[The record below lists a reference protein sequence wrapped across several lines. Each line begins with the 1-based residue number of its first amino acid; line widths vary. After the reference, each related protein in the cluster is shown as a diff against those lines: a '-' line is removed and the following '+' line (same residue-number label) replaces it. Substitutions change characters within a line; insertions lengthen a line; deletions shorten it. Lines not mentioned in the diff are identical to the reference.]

1 MYKNNKRDWISGTRG
16 TKVNLLKRKTL
27 IKVLLTNIVIV
38 LLFIIIFVVV
48 IKMQNKVYSKI
59 VNEKIND
66 IINNVMEKYPE
77 VKEEDILKI
86 INNRDD
92 SSENILEKYGYDDEL
107 SYIKELRE
115 NINKNLINTAVLIGI
130 FGIASLS
137 IFMRYVLIQEKEL
150 KEINEYI
157 KEVNNKNY
165 SLKIEDN
172 KDGELSRLRNELYKT
187 TVILREAAE
196 NSEEEK
202 EKLSIAIAD
211 ISHQLKTPL
220 SSIRIMLDNISDN
233 PDMPQ
238 EIRED
243 FIQDISKQVEHMS
256 SLVISLLKTAKFD
269 AGTIKMENEEID
281 AKKLID
287 SVINNLAIL
296 IEIKEI
302 EVITKIDEKAIF
314 IADYKWQ
321 QEALT
326 NILKNAIEHSQ
337 PKSNIYIIVENTS
350 IFLKIK
356 IKDEGQGI
364 EQKDLKHIFERFYKA
379 KNCNEDSIGIGLS
392 LAKTIIEQNNG
403 YIKATSEVGKGT
415 SFLSPYRYVIGGDE
429 ESRTPVQYSIH
440 KNFYECSL
448 L

>member
-1 MYKNNKRDWISGTRG
+1 M
-16 TKVNLLKRKTL
+16 NLLKRKTL

-220 SSIRIMLDNISDN
+220 TSIRIMLDNISDN
-233 PDMPQ
+233 PDMLQ

-243 FIQDISKQVEHMS
+243 FIQDISKQVEHMR
-256 SLVISLLKTAKFD
+256 SLVISLLKIAKFD

-364 EQKDLKHIFERFYKA
+364 EQKDLKHIFERFYRA

-415 SFLSPYRYVIGGDE
+415 LFEIKYI
-429 ESRTPVQYSIH
+429 
-440 KNFYECSL
+440 K
-448 L
+448 

>member
-187 TVILREAAE
+187 TVVLREAAE

-220 SSIRIMLDNISDN
+220 TSIRIMLDNISDN

-256 SLVISLLKTAKFD
+256 SLVISLLKIAKFD

-364 EQKDLKHIFERFYKA
+364 EQKDLKHIFERFYRA

-415 SFLSPYRYVIGGDE
+415 LFEIKYI
-429 ESRTPVQYSIH
+429 
-440 KNFYECSL
+440 K
-448 L
+448 

>member
-220 SSIRIMLDNISDN
+220 TSIRIMLDNISDN

-238 EIRED
+238 EIRKD

-256 SLVISLLKTAKFD
+256 SLVISLLKIAKFD

-364 EQKDLKHIFERFYKA
+364 EQKDLKHIFERFYRA

-415 SFLSPYRYVIGGDE
+415 LFEIKYI
-429 ESRTPVQYSIH
+429 
-440 KNFYECSL
+440 K
-448 L
+448 

>member
-1 MYKNNKRDWISGTRG
+1 M
-16 TKVNLLKRKTL
+16 NLLKRKTL

-77 VKEEDILKI
+77 VKEKDILKI

-92 SSENILEKYGYDDEL
+92 SSENILEKYGYDDEF

-202 EKLSIAIAD
+202 EKLSISIAD

-220 SSIRIMLDNISDN
+220 TSIRIMLDNISDN

-256 SLVISLLKTAKFD
+256 SLVISLLKIAKFD

-364 EQKDLKHIFERFYKA
+364 EQKDLKHIFERFYRA

-415 SFLSPYRYVIGGDE
+415 LFEIKYI
-429 ESRTPVQYSIH
+429 
-440 KNFYECSL
+440 K
-448 L
+448 

>member
-1 MYKNNKRDWISGTRG
+1 M
-16 TKVNLLKRKTL
+16 NLLKRKTI

-220 SSIRIMLDNISDN
+220 TSIRIMLDNISDN

-415 SFLSPYRYVIGGDE
+415 LFEIKYI
-429 ESRTPVQYSIH
+429 
-440 KNFYECSL
+440 K
-448 L
+448 

>member
-1 MYKNNKRDWISGTRG
+1 M
-16 TKVNLLKRKTL
+16 NLLKRKTL

-202 EKLSIAIAD
+202 EKLGIAIAD

-220 SSIRIMLDNISDN
+220 TSIRIMLDNISDN
-233 PDMPQ
+233 PDMLQ

-256 SLVISLLKTAKFD
+256 SLVISLLKIAKFD

-314 IADYKWQ
+314 IADNKWQ

-364 EQKDLKHIFERFYKA
+364 AQKDLKHIFERFYKA

-415 SFLSPYRYVIGGDE
+415 LFEIKYI
-429 ESRTPVQYSIH
+429 
-440 KNFYECSL
+440 K
-448 L
+448 

>member
-1 MYKNNKRDWISGTRG
+1 M
-16 TKVNLLKRKTL
+16 NLLKRKTL

-220 SSIRIMLDNISDN
+220 TSIRIMLDNISDN

-256 SLVISLLKTAKFD
+256 SLVISLLKIAKFD
-269 AGTIKMENEEID
+269 AGTIKMENEELD

-350 IFLKIK
+350 IFLEIK

-415 SFLSPYRYVIGGDE
+415 LFEIKYI
-429 ESRTPVQYSIH
+429 
-440 KNFYECSL
+440 K
-448 L
+448 

>member
-220 SSIRIMLDNISDN
+220 TSIRIMLDNISDN

-256 SLVISLLKTAKFD
+256 SLVISLLKIAKFD

-415 SFLSPYRYVIGGDE
+415 LFEIKYI
-429 ESRTPVQYSIH
+429 
-440 KNFYECSL
+440 K
-448 L
+448 

>member
-1 MYKNNKRDWISGTRG
+1 M
-16 TKVNLLKRKTL
+16 NLLKRKTL

-220 SSIRIMLDNISDN
+220 TSIRIMLDNISDN

-364 EQKDLKHIFERFYKA
+364 AQKDLKHIFERFYKA

-403 YIKATSEVGKGT
+403 YIKATSKVGKGT
-415 SFLSPYRYVIGGDE
+415 LFEIKYI
-429 ESRTPVQYSIH
+429 
-440 KNFYECSL
+440 K
-448 L
+448 

>member
-196 NSEEEK
+196 NSEKEK

-220 SSIRIMLDNISDN
+220 TSIRIMLDNISDN

-256 SLVISLLKTAKFD
+256 SLVISLLKIAKFD

-364 EQKDLKHIFERFYKA
+364 EQKDLKHIFERFYRA

-415 SFLSPYRYVIGGDE
+415 LFEIKYI
-429 ESRTPVQYSIH
+429 
-440 KNFYECSL
+440 K
-448 L
+448 

>member
-1 MYKNNKRDWISGTRG
+1 M
-16 TKVNLLKRKTL
+16 NLLKRKTL

-187 TVILREAAE
+187 TVILREVAE

-220 SSIRIMLDNISDN
+220 TSIRIMLDNISDN

-415 SFLSPYRYVIGGDE
+415 LFEIKYI
-429 ESRTPVQYSIH
+429 
-440 KNFYECSL
+440 K
-448 L
+448 

>member
-1 MYKNNKRDWISGTRG
+1 LYKNNKRDWISGTRG

-220 SSIRIMLDNISDN
+220 TSIRIMLDNISDN

-364 EQKDLKHIFERFYKA
+364 EQKDLKHIFERFYRA

-415 SFLSPYRYVIGGDE
+415 LFEIKYI
-429 ESRTPVQYSIH
+429 
-440 KNFYECSL
+440 K
-448 L
+448 

>member
-1 MYKNNKRDWISGTRG
+1 M
-16 TKVNLLKRKTL
+16 NLLKRKTL

-202 EKLSIAIAD
+202 EKLSIAIAY

-220 SSIRIMLDNISDN
+220 TSIRIMLDNISDN

-256 SLVISLLKTAKFD
+256 SLVISLLKIAKFD

-364 EQKDLKHIFERFYKA
+364 EQKDLKHIFERFYRA

-415 SFLSPYRYVIGGDE
+415 LFEIKYI
-429 ESRTPVQYSIH
+429 
-440 KNFYECSL
+440 K
-448 L
+448 

>member
-220 SSIRIMLDNISDN
+220 TSIRIMLDNISDN

-238 EIRED
+238 EIRKD

-256 SLVISLLKTAKFD
+256 SLVISLLKIAKFD

-415 SFLSPYRYVIGGDE
+415 LFEIKYI
-429 ESRTPVQYSIH
+429 
-440 KNFYECSL
+440 K
-448 L
+448 

>member
-1 MYKNNKRDWISGTRG
+1 M
-16 TKVNLLKRKTL
+16 NLLKRKTL

-220 SSIRIMLDNISDN
+220 TSIRIMLDNISDN

-364 EQKDLKHIFERFYKA
+364 EQKDLKHIFERFYRA

-403 YIKATSEVGKGT
+403 YIKATSEVGNGT
-415 SFLSPYRYVIGGDE
+415 LFEIKYI
-429 ESRTPVQYSIH
+429 
-440 KNFYECSL
+440 K
-448 L
+448 

>member
-1 MYKNNKRDWISGTRG
+1 M
-16 TKVNLLKRKTL
+16 NLLKRKTL

-48 IKMQNKVYSKI
+48 VKMQNKVYSKI

-220 SSIRIMLDNISDN
+220 TSIRIMLDNISDN

-256 SLVISLLKTAKFD
+256 SLVISLLKIAKFD

-350 IFLKIK
+350 IFLEIK

-415 SFLSPYRYVIGGDE
+415 LFEIKYI
-429 ESRTPVQYSIH
+429 
-440 KNFYECSL
+440 K
-448 L
+448 

>member
-1 MYKNNKRDWISGTRG
+1 LYKNNKRDWISGTRG

-220 SSIRIMLDNISDN
+220 TSIRIMLDNISDN

-415 SFLSPYRYVIGGDE
+415 LFEIKYI
-429 ESRTPVQYSIH
+429 
-440 KNFYECSL
+440 K
-448 L
+448 

>member
-202 EKLSIAIAD
+202 EKLSIAITD

-220 SSIRIMLDNISDN
+220 TSIRIMLDNISDN

-256 SLVISLLKTAKFD
+256 SLVISLLKIAKFD

-350 IFLKIK
+350 IFLEIK

-415 SFLSPYRYVIGGDE
+415 LFEIKYI
-429 ESRTPVQYSIH
+429 
-440 KNFYECSL
+440 K
-448 L
+448 

>member
-1 MYKNNKRDWISGTRG
+1 M
-16 TKVNLLKRKTL
+16 NLLKRKTL

-220 SSIRIMLDNISDN
+220 TSIRIMLDNFSDN

-256 SLVISLLKTAKFD
+256 SLVISLLKIAKFD

-364 EQKDLKHIFERFYKA
+364 EQKDLKHIFERFYRA

-415 SFLSPYRYVIGGDE
+415 LFEIKYI
-429 ESRTPVQYSIH
+429 
-440 KNFYECSL
+440 K
-448 L
+448 

>member
-1 MYKNNKRDWISGTRG
+1 LYKNNKRDWISGTRG

-86 INNRDD
+86 INNRND

-220 SSIRIMLDNISDN
+220 TSIRIMLDNISDN

-256 SLVISLLKTAKFD
+256 SLVISLLKITKFD

-364 EQKDLKHIFERFYKA
+364 EQKDLKHIFERFYRA

-415 SFLSPYRYVIGGDE
+415 LFEIKYI
-429 ESRTPVQYSIH
+429 
-440 KNFYECSL
+440 K
-448 L
+448 

>member
-1 MYKNNKRDWISGTRG
+1 M
-16 TKVNLLKRKTL
+16 NLLKRKTL

-48 IKMQNKVYSKI
+48 VKMQNKVYSKI
-59 VNEKIND
+59 VNKKIND

-220 SSIRIMLDNISDN
+220 TSIRIMLDNISDN

-256 SLVISLLKTAKFD
+256 SLVISLLKIAKFD

-364 EQKDLKHIFERFYKA
+364 AQKDLKHIFERFYKA

-415 SFLSPYRYVIGGDE
+415 LFEIKYI
-429 ESRTPVQYSIH
+429 
-440 KNFYECSL
+440 K
-448 L
+448 

>member
-1 MYKNNKRDWISGTRG
+1 M
-16 TKVNLLKRKTL
+16 NLLKRKTL

-220 SSIRIMLDNISDN
+220 TSIRIMLDNISDN

-256 SLVISLLKTAKFD
+256 SLVISLLKIAKFD

-364 EQKDLKHIFERFYKA
+364 EQKDLKHIFERFYRA
-379 KNCNEDSIGIGLS
+379 KNCNEESIGIGLS

-415 SFLSPYRYVIGGDE
+415 LFEIKYI
-429 ESRTPVQYSIH
+429 
-440 KNFYECSL
+440 K
-448 L
+448 

>member
-1 MYKNNKRDWISGTRG
+1 M
-16 TKVNLLKRKTL
+16 NLLKRKTL

-137 IFMRYVLIQEKEL
+137 IFMKYVLIQEKEL

-220 SSIRIMLDNISDN
+220 TSIRIMLDNISDN

-256 SLVISLLKTAKFD
+256 SLVISLLKIAKFD

-364 EQKDLKHIFERFYKA
+364 EQKDLKHIFERFYRA

-403 YIKATSEVGKGT
+403 YIKATSEVGNGT
-415 SFLSPYRYVIGGDE
+415 LFEIKYI
-429 ESRTPVQYSIH
+429 
-440 KNFYECSL
+440 K
-448 L
+448 

>member
-220 SSIRIMLDNISDN
+220 TSIRIMLDNISDN

-256 SLVISLLKTAKFD
+256 SLVISLLKIAKFD

-326 NILKNAIEHSQ
+326 NILRNAIEHSQ

-364 EQKDLKHIFERFYKA
+364 EQKDLKHIFERFYRA

-415 SFLSPYRYVIGGDE
+415 LFEIKYI
-429 ESRTPVQYSIH
+429 
-440 KNFYECSL
+440 K
-448 L
+448 

>member
-202 EKLSIAIAD
+202 EKLSITIAD

-220 SSIRIMLDNISDN
+220 TSIRIMLDNISDN

-364 EQKDLKHIFERFYKA
+364 EQKDLKHIFERFYRA

-415 SFLSPYRYVIGGDE
+415 LFEIKYI
-429 ESRTPVQYSIH
+429 
-440 KNFYECSL
+440 K
-448 L
+448 

>member
-115 NINKNLINTAVLIGI
+115 NINKNLINMAVLIGI

-220 SSIRIMLDNISDN
+220 TSIRIMLDNISDN

-256 SLVISLLKTAKFD
+256 SLVISLLKIAKFD

-350 IFLKIK
+350 IFLEIK

-415 SFLSPYRYVIGGDE
+415 LFEIKYI
-429 ESRTPVQYSIH
+429 
-440 KNFYECSL
+440 K
-448 L
+448 

>member
-220 SSIRIMLDNISDN
+220 TSIRIMLDNISDN
-233 PDMPQ
+233 MPQ

-256 SLVISLLKTAKFD
+256 SLVISLLKIAKFD

-364 EQKDLKHIFERFYKA
+364 EQKDLKHIFERFYRA

-415 SFLSPYRYVIGGDE
+415 LFEIKYI
-429 ESRTPVQYSIH
+429 
-440 KNFYECSL
+440 K
-448 L
+448 

>member
-1 MYKNNKRDWISGTRG
+1 M
-16 TKVNLLKRKTL
+16 NLLKRKTL

-220 SSIRIMLDNISDN
+220 TSIRIMLDNISDN

-243 FIQDISKQVEHMS
+243 FIQDIIKQVEHMS
-256 SLVISLLKTAKFD
+256 SLVISLLKIAKFD

-364 EQKDLKHIFERFYKA
+364 EQKDLKHIFERFYRA

-415 SFLSPYRYVIGGDE
+415 LFEIKYI
-429 ESRTPVQYSIH
+429 
-440 KNFYECSL
+440 K
-448 L
+448 

>member
-1 MYKNNKRDWISGTRG
+1 M
-16 TKVNLLKRKTL
+16 NLLKRKTL

-220 SSIRIMLDNISDN
+220 TSIRIMLDNISDN

-238 EIRED
+238 EIRKD

-256 SLVISLLKTAKFD
+256 SLVISLLKIAKFD

-415 SFLSPYRYVIGGDE
+415 LFEIKYI
-429 ESRTPVQYSIH
+429 
-440 KNFYECSL
+440 K
-448 L
+448 

>member
-1 MYKNNKRDWISGTRG
+1 
-16 TKVNLLKRKTL
+16 VNLLKRKTL

-220 SSIRIMLDNISDN
+220 TSIRIMLDNISDN

-364 EQKDLKHIFERFYKA
+364 EQKDLKHIFERFYRA

-415 SFLSPYRYVIGGDE
+415 LFEIKYI
-429 ESRTPVQYSIH
+429 
-440 KNFYECSL
+440 K
-448 L
+448 

>member
-1 MYKNNKRDWISGTRG
+1 M
-16 TKVNLLKRKTL
+16 NLLKRKTL

-220 SSIRIMLDNISDN
+220 TSIRIMLDNISDN

-256 SLVISLLKTAKFD
+256 SLVISLLKIAKFD

-364 EQKDLKHIFERFYKA
+364 EQKDLKHIFERFYRA

-403 YIKATSEVGKGT
+403 YIKVTSEVGKGT
-415 SFLSPYRYVIGGDE
+415 LFEIKYI
-429 ESRTPVQYSIH
+429 
-440 KNFYECSL
+440 K
-448 L
+448 

>member
-1 MYKNNKRDWISGTRG
+1 M
-16 TKVNLLKRKTL
+16 NLLKRKTL

-211 ISHQLKTPL
+211 ISHQLKMPL
-220 SSIRIMLDNISDN
+220 TSIRIMLDNISDN

-243 FIQDISKQVEHMS
+243 FIQDISKQVKHMS
-256 SLVISLLKTAKFD
+256 SLVISLLKIAKFD

-364 EQKDLKHIFERFYKA
+364 EQKDLKHIFERFYRA

-415 SFLSPYRYVIGGDE
+415 LFEIKYI
-429 ESRTPVQYSIH
+429 
-440 KNFYECSL
+440 K
-448 L
+448 

>member
-1 MYKNNKRDWISGTRG
+1 M
-16 TKVNLLKRKTL
+16 NLLKRKTL

-187 TVILREAAE
+187 TVILREVAE

-220 SSIRIMLDNISDN
+220 TSIRIMLDNISDN

-256 SLVISLLKTAKFD
+256 SLVISLLKIAKFD

-364 EQKDLKHIFERFYKA
+364 EQKDLKHIFERFYRA

-415 SFLSPYRYVIGGDE
+415 LFEIKYI
-429 ESRTPVQYSIH
+429 
-440 KNFYECSL
+440 K
-448 L
+448 

>member
-211 ISHQLKTPL
+211 ILHQLKTPL
-220 SSIRIMLDNISDN
+220 TSIRIMLDNISDN

-415 SFLSPYRYVIGGDE
+415 LFEIKYI
-429 ESRTPVQYSIH
+429 
-440 KNFYECSL
+440 K
-448 L
+448 

>member
-27 IKVLLTNIVIV
+27 IKVLLTDIVIV

-220 SSIRIMLDNISDN
+220 TSIRIMLDNISDN

-364 EQKDLKHIFERFYKA
+364 EQKDLKHIFERFYRA

-415 SFLSPYRYVIGGDE
+415 LFEIKYI
-429 ESRTPVQYSIH
+429 
-440 KNFYECSL
+440 K
-448 L
+448 

>member
-1 MYKNNKRDWISGTRG
+1 M
-16 TKVNLLKRKTL
+16 NLLKRKTL

-187 TVILREAAE
+187 TVILREVAE

-220 SSIRIMLDNISDN
+220 TSIRIMLDNISDN

-364 EQKDLKHIFERFYKA
+364 EQKDLKHIFERFYRA

-415 SFLSPYRYVIGGDE
+415 LFEIKYI
-429 ESRTPVQYSIH
+429 
-440 KNFYECSL
+440 K
-448 L
+448 

>member
-1 MYKNNKRDWISGTRG
+1 M
-16 TKVNLLKRKTL
+16 NLLKRKTL

-220 SSIRIMLDNISDN
+220 TSIRIMLDNISDN

-243 FIQDISKQVEHMS
+243 FIQDISKQVEHMN
-256 SLVISLLKTAKFD
+256 SLVISLLKIAKFD

-364 EQKDLKHIFERFYKA
+364 EQKDLKHIFERFYRA

-415 SFLSPYRYVIGGDE
+415 LFEIKYI
-429 ESRTPVQYSIH
+429 
-440 KNFYECSL
+440 K
-448 L
+448 

>member
-220 SSIRIMLDNISDN
+220 TSIRIMLDNISDN

-364 EQKDLKHIFERFYKA
+364 EQKDLKHIFERFYRA

-403 YIKATSEVGKGT
+403 YIKATSKVGKGT
-415 SFLSPYRYVIGGDE
+415 LFEIKYI
-429 ESRTPVQYSIH
+429 
-440 KNFYECSL
+440 K
-448 L
+448 

>member
-1 MYKNNKRDWISGTRG
+1 M
-16 TKVNLLKRKTL
+16 NLLKRKTL

-157 KEVNNKNY
+157 KEVYNKNY

-220 SSIRIMLDNISDN
+220 TSIRIMLDNISDN

-415 SFLSPYRYVIGGDE
+415 LFEIKYI
-429 ESRTPVQYSIH
+429 
-440 KNFYECSL
+440 K
-448 L
+448 

>member
-1 MYKNNKRDWISGTRG
+1 M
-16 TKVNLLKRKTL
+16 NLLKRKTL

-211 ISHQLKTPL
+211 ISHQLKMPL
-220 SSIRIMLDNISDN
+220 TSIRIMLDNISDN

-256 SLVISLLKTAKFD
+256 SLVISLLKIAKFD

-287 SVINNLAIL
+287 SVINNMAIL

-364 EQKDLKHIFERFYKA
+364 EQKDLKHIFERFYRA

-415 SFLSPYRYVIGGDE
+415 LFEIKYI
-429 ESRTPVQYSIH
+429 
-440 KNFYECSL
+440 K
-448 L
+448 